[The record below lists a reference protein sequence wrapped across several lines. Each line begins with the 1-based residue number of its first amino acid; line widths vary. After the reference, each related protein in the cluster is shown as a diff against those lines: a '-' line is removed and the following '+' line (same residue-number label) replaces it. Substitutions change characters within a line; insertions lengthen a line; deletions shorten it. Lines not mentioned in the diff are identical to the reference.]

1 MAHTVD
7 FEETL
12 QEILKRGTDTA
23 SKDWMEAI
31 NNEYGSV
38 PLIYQKMA
46 KKPEVLLSHL
56 MYKDSIFET
65 SSIEPKM
72 IELISI
78 AVGAALNCNH
88 CVEYHMSSALKKG
101 ATKEEILEVVLI
113 AGSLA
118 QAAVLA
124 DAYRII
130 DNGSNNGCGASCEVN
145 GIRLKKNGD

>member
-12 QEILKRGTDTA
+12 QEILKRGTDSA
-23 SKDWMEAI
+23 SRDWLEGIKD
-31 NNEYGSV
+31 EYGSV

-56 MYKDSIFET
+56 MFKDAIAET
-65 SSIEPKM
+65 SSIDPKM
-72 IELISI
+72 IELISV

-88 CVEYHMSSALKKG
+88 CVEYHMNSALKKG

-130 DNGSNNGCGASCEVN
+130 DVGTNGCGASCEIN
-145 GIRLKKNGD
+145 GIGLKKNGD